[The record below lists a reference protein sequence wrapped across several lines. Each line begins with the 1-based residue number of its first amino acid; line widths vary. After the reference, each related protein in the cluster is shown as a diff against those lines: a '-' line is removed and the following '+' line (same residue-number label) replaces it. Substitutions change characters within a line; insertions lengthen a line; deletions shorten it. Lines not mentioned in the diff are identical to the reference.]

1 MESKYYQHKEL
12 HLNFRSLIKVE
23 RYESKVIYDRC
34 ANKIQENEDQIGLHE
49 QLLALTYERTEQLN
63 VEEPDASTKEIIN
76 YENIENVDTYNSL
89 KTGMRI
95 LEEQCHM
102 IETCNNM
109 YMPNPATASSPK
121 VAETIG
127 YIIEATL
134 VSKLPPKAQDPTPKR
149 RYNKKYCHK
158 ERNITF
164 RSLLEVKR
172 YETNGILPMR
182 GKKKKES
189 NDQSESLAPL
199 LLLISRETRELN
211 EELKA
216 STMERTNLENMHM
229 SNLTA
234 SASTAPK
241 VGRRGR
247 KRKMKTMVSLEAKAS
262 IGIKQNDEAAPVDD
276 PINDEAALIDVPII
290 DEPTLINFPI
300 NDEAASIDVP
310 INDEAA
316 PIDVSIINEVALIDV
331 PINDE
336 TAMIDVPIIYEASL
350 IDVPI
355 TYVEN
360 FSYLG
365 H

>member
-1 MESKYYQHKEL
+1 YYQHKEL
-12 HLNFRSLIKVE
+12 HINFRSLAEVE
-23 RYESKVIYDRC
+23 RYESNVIYPGC
-34 ANKIQENEDQIGLHE
+34 ANKIKENEDQIGLHE
-49 QLLALTYERTEQLN
+49 ALLALNYEGTEQLN

-76 YENIENVDTYNSL
+76 YKNIENVDTYNSP

-95 LEEQCHM
+95 LKEQCHM

-121 VAETIG
+121 VAETTG
-127 YIIEATL
+127 YVIEATL
-134 VSKLPPKAQDPTPKR
+134 VPKLPQKAQDPTPKR

-172 YETNGILPMR
+172 YETNGILPMC
-182 GKKKKES
+182 GKKKNES
-189 NDQSESLAPL
+189 NEQSESPAPL
-199 LLLISRETRELN
+199 LLLTSRETGEQN
-211 EELKA
+211 EELEA
-216 STMERTNLENMHM
+216 STMERTNSKNMHM
-229 SNLTA
+229 SNLTT

-241 VGRRGR
+241 AGTRGR
-247 KRKMKTMVSLEAKAS
+247 KRKMKTMVSSEEKAS
-262 IGIKQNDEAAPVDD
+262 IEIEQNDEDAPVDD
-276 PINDEAALIDVPII
+276 PINDEAAPIDVSIIDKAALIDVPI
-290 DEPTLINFPI
+290 
-300 NDEAASIDVP
+300 NDEATSIDVP

-316 PIDVSIINEVALIDV
+316 PIDVSIIDEVALIDV
-331 PINDE
+331 SINDE
-336 TAMIDVPIIYEASL
+336 TAMIDVPIIDEAAL

-365 H
+365 C

>member
-1 MESKYYQHKEL
+1 MQYYQHKEL
-12 HLNFRSLIKVE
+12 HLNFRSLAKVE
-23 RYESKVIYDRC
+23 RYESKVIYPGC
-34 ANKIQENEDQIGLHE
+34 ANKIKENEDQIGLHE
-49 QLLALTYERTEQLN
+49 PLLALTYERTEQLN

-76 YENIENVDTYNSL
+76 YENIENVDTYNSP
-89 KTGMRI
+89 KTRKRI
-95 LEEQCHM
+95 LKEQCHM

-121 VAETIG
+121 ETIG

-149 RYNKKYCHK
+149 RHNKLKLLPEFLKNWIVFKSPHKNGRIDKKYCHK
-158 ERNITF
+158 ELNITF
-164 RSLLEVKR
+164 RSHLEVKR
-172 YETNGILPMR
+172 YETNGILPMH

-199 LLLISRETRELN
+199 LLLISRETGELN

-216 STMERTNLENMHM
+216 STIERTNSENMHM

-241 VGRRGR
+241 GRHGR

-262 IGIKQNDEAAPVDD
+262 IGIKQSDEAAPV
-276 PINDEAALIDVPII
+276 
-290 DEPTLINFPI
+290 
-300 NDEAASIDVP
+300 DVP

-316 PIDVSIINEVALIDV
+316 PIDVSIIDEVALIDV

-336 TAMIDVPIIYEASL
+336 TAMIDVPIIYEPSL